1 MPHEITLII
10 LCSNKVKGLIFLDI
24 DWKEFFSLKF
34 SDIFGMILSFGSI
47 IYSSKIPNAILRYKM
62 EADFKNQT
70 ESIKLQINKL
80 RNGRNIT
87 ADKLV
92 IAFNQTVEY
101 LNVFSKYVELRLRLK
116 ILFLNLNYKFMSKK
130 YRDSNLDKIKLIRLM
145 DKYSSLI
152 DIISQ
157 KIGD

>member
-1 MPHEITLII
+1 M
-10 LCSNKVKGLIFLDI
+10 DI
-24 DWKEFFSLKF
+24 DWKEFFSLNF
-34 SDIFGMILSFGSI
+34 ADVLGLILTFISI
-47 IYSSKIPNAILRYKM
+47 IYASKIPNAILRYKM

-70 ESIKLQINKL
+70 ETIKIQINKL

-87 ADKLV
+87 VDRLV
-92 IAFNQTVEY
+92 ITFNQTVEY
-101 LNVFSKYVELRLRLK
+101 LDVFSKYVELRLRLK
-116 ILFLNLNYKFMSKK
+116 IIFLNLNYKFILKK
-130 YRDSNLDKIKLIRLM
+130 YRNSNLDKIKLVKLM